1 MFDHKREV
9 NKPGSFFLEIVF
21 VYSMRLTSILSEKI
35 ILLNLVFVIDRGGGG
50 GEVVSYTIKSN
61 SF

>member
-1 MFDHKREV
+1 MFDHKGEV

-21 VYSMRLTSILSEKI
+21 VYSMRLTSILLEKI
-35 ILLNLVFVIDRGGGG
+35 ILLNLVFVIDRGGG
-50 GEVVSYTIKSN
+50 SYTIKSN